1 MKEPYLLQ
9 EKGWGEF
16 DMRVV
21 LFFTN
26 NLAEPENIFFD
37 LHFRESTY
45 TISHKIIFKN
55 PSPELIRL
63 LTRDIPSNESILTQN
78 YNTYDNSVKKRRT
91 SPPLSSSKKVKTPP
105 SISSP
110 AQFSDGPSTPS
121 YYNNRY
127 PTSPSNMLYQHLTDH
142 ESASIDSDD
151 LFRAIHGYRQ
161 HKRSTREDGVI
172 IDDIYNE
179 KDLENA
185 NPIHTK
191 HIDDHIR
198 AAWGIPKV
206 RFHVG
211 SMMRMACTDTMTFV
225 GIGYNRVGKET

>member
-21 LFFTN
+21 LFFAN
-26 NLAEPENIFFD
+26 HLAEPENIFFD
-37 LHFRESTY
+37 LHFREPTY
-45 TISHKIIFKN
+45 TITHKIVFSN

-63 LTRDIPSNESILTQN
+63 LTLDIPCNEPALSFN
-78 YNTYDNSVKKRRT
+78 YNAYDSNVKKRRA
-91 SPPLSSSKKVKTPP
+91 SPPLSSSKRMKTPP

-110 AQFSDGPSTPS
+110 AQFSDSPLTPS
-121 YYNNRY
+121 YYNNKY
-127 PTSPSNMLYQHLTDH
+127 PTSPSNILYQHLTDH
-142 ESASIDSDD
+142 ESTSIDSDD
-151 LFRAIHGYRQ
+151 LFRAMHGYRQ
-161 HKRSTREDGVI
+161 PKRPTQEDGVI

-191 HIDDHIR
+191 HIEDHVR

-206 RFHVG
+206 L
-211 SMMRMACTDTMTFV
+211 
-225 GIGYNRVGKET
+225 